1 MVIHGV
7 SKLLLAVTQLTGINK
22 RDGFCIQG
30 LASKGSAS
38 KGSGVRGVSVQVVVI
53 QPLRFGIPAVQSLA
67 FPFSDVV
74 SDVQGLAFLAC
85 FSGLASE
92 GMTFLA
98 SEVIMGV
105 RGFAFL
111 ASKV

>member
-1 MVIHGV
+1 M
-7 SKLLLAVTQLTGINK
+7 
-22 RDGFCIQG
+22 
-30 LASKGSAS
+30 GSAS
-38 KGSGVRGVSVQVVVI
+38 KGLCVRGVSIQVVGI
-53 QPLRFGIPAVQSLA
+53 QPLRFSIPDVQSLVL
-67 FPFSDVV
+67 PFSDVI

-85 FSGLASE
+85 FRGLASE

>member
-1 MVIHGV
+1 M
-7 SKLLLAVTQLTGINK
+7 
-22 RDGFCIQG
+22 
-30 LASKGSAS
+30 SKGL
-38 KGSGVRGVSVQVVVI
+38 GVRGVSVRVVVI
-53 QPLRFGIPAVQSLA
+53 QPLRFGIPDVQSLA
-67 FPFSDVV
+67 FPFSDVI

-85 FSGLASE
+85 FRGLASKR
-92 GMTFLA
+92 MTFLA

>member
-1 MVIHGV
+1 MSIHSV
-7 SKLLLAVTQLTGINK
+7 SKLLLAVTQITGINR
-22 RDGFCIQG
+22 RDDFCFPG

-38 KGSGVRGVSVQVVVI
+38 KGSGVQGVSVQVVVV
-53 QPLRFGIPAVQSLA
+53 QPLRFGIPDVQSLA
-67 FPFSDVV
+67 FPCSDVV
-74 SDVQGLAFLAC
+74 SDIQGFAFLAC
-85 FSGLASE
+85 SRGLASE

-111 ASKV
+111 ASNV

>member
-1 MVIHGV
+1 MV
-7 SKLLLAVTQLTGINK
+7 GIE
-22 RDGFCIQG
+22 
-30 LASKGSAS
+30 
-38 KGSGVRGVSVQVVVI
+38 
-53 QPLRFGIPAVQSLA
+53 PLRFGIPDVQSLA

-92 GMTFLA
+92 SMTFLA
-98 SEVIMGV
+98 PEAIMGV